1 MVAYGCSWLTT
12 GSWIPVLI
20 SGKEKLRPSFANCQ
34 LVSFHRVILALSLVP
49 SLEVSS
55 SKKGDSLTQQQ
66 LSSLAC
72 GRILCPP
79 FYLTFLQ
86 SSTTCQNPCEFMYTN
101 ALLCLES
108 TVTSRSSTTS
118 DSESHSVPS
127 SRKIPGPYG
136 EECEPYSWVESSPQ
150 FFILWMLASCTKQRS
165 WEKLLDVL
173 FYNYTNM
180 PLGVIL
186 ILCPLTGIIVFRLFS
201 SITCLAIMS

>member
-79 FYLTFLQ
+79 FYLTLLQ

-118 DSESHSVPS
+118 ALRIFPSFIPRPWSNVPLRTKHYPVFHSLLVKQFLNS
-127 SRKIPGPYG
+127 GPG
-136 EECEPYSWVESSPQ
+136 
-150 FFILWMLASCTKQRS
+150 A
-165 WEKLLDVL
+165 
-173 FYNYTNM
+173 
-180 PLGVIL
+180 
-186 ILCPLTGIIVFRLFS
+186 
-201 SITCLAIMS
+201 